1 MASGR
6 LPPCSPTSLQTLG
19 CSVARISQKKTKF
32 VARTSRAP
40 SDASTHIMA
49 GEGTTLLAHT
59 SARRRAEEEETGM
72 AVSGPRVARWPVL
85 VIAAVLAAGALD
97 GAARAVSLD

>member
-1 MASGR
+1 
-6 LPPCSPTSLQTLG
+6 
-19 CSVARISQKKTKF
+19 
-32 VARTSRAP
+32 
-40 SDASTHIMA
+40 MA

-72 AVSGPRVARWPVL
+72 AVSGPRGARWPVL

-97 GAARAVSLD
+97 GAARAVSD